1 MTSLAAVMSRPYFYL
16 PASST
21 LTSPSLQKVTVP
33 ILNDVTCSISYVT
46 AIYLSYS
53 LQHTNLQKVT
63 LPIQNDVTCSSSYIT
78 AIFLSYSLCRKWRYL
93 YLQYQTSLAVSV
105 MSRPYFC
112 LPASSTL
119 TSPSLQKVTVP
130 VQKDTTCSNSYN
142 TQFGDNR
149 FCAGNI
155 VTGGVDS
162 CQVRPSSHLTIALTS
177 S

>member
-1 MTSLAAVMSRPYFYL
+1 MTSRAVSVMSRPYICL
-16 PASST
+16 SASST
-21 LTSPSLQKVTVP
+21 LTSPS
-33 ILNDVTCSISYVT
+33 
-46 AIYLSYS
+46 
-53 LQHTNLQKVT
+53 LQKVT

-78 AIFLSYSLCRKWRYL
+78 AVFLSYSLCRKWRYL
-93 YLQYQTSLAVSV
+93 YRMTSLAVSV